1 MARTYR
7 NTPENKQNTK
17 RRKSKKNK
25 ASWKAFREQHR
36 HAKQM
41 DALPTHECRQRGVSW
56 MTTPNPIKLIST
68 DNESKTK
75 QNKKENQE
83 MNKMANANTK
93 KQRNDNKSNQMNPN
107 NWRYHKARENNN

>member
-25 ASWKAFREQHR
+25 ASWKAFREQHH

-41 DALPTHECRQRGVSW
+41 DASRHMNVANVVCRG
-56 MTTPNPIKLIST
+56 
-68 DNESKTK
+68 
-75 QNKKENQE
+75 
-83 MNKMANANTK
+83 
-93 KQRNDNKSNQMNPN
+93 
-107 NWRYHKARENNN
+107 